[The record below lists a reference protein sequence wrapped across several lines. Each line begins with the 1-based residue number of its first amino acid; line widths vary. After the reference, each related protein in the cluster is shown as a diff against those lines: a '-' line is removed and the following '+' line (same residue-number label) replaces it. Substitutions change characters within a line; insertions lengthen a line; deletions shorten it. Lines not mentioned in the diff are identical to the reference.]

1 MIPSTQINAGPLRE
15 APVIKRGL
23 FFTPFIPERL
33 KVRSVAVPRLLVFL
47 VVVSFFKK
55 INKKTVAAG
64 LVEMW

>member
-1 MIPSTQINAGPLRE
+1 
-15 APVIKRGL
+15 VIKRGL